1 MKLRLPAL
9 AALPAPGFQPTMRAV
24 LLLLAIAPL
33 GLIAAV
39 VAPAAWVLAPALGGA
54 LALLVL
60 LDAAFAGTIGD
71 ARVLVPDEAEVG
83 RALRLVVLAEPVR
96 APARRAEAALAV
108 GAQLVEGGRLGL
120 ALALADGAWQGAVD
134 VVPVRRGAARI
145 DALWLRWAGP
155 LGLAERTVLRPLDL
169 TVRVQPDLSAL
180 RSGELQLFLRDADLG
195 LVARRVRGAG
205 AEFEAL
211 ADYEPGMDRR
221 RIDWK
226 ASARHAR
233 LVAREYETERNTQI
247 VFALDCGQAMCEPVA
262 GLARI
267 DRAVTAALATAWV
280 ALKAQDRVALMG
292 FAARPLA
299 LTPFVTAPR
308 DFHRLREAAANLDY
322 HAEEPNFTWAMATL
336 ASRLKRRS
344 LVVVFSDFTDPAS
357 AELMLENVG
366 RLVERHVVLFVV
378 MEDAELT
385 GIATAPPVDLDALA
399 QAVTADALLRQR
411 QIVLQRLRRLGVRVV
426 EARHDAI
433 GLALIDAYLA
443 VKRQGLVG

>member
-9 AALPAPGFQPTMRAV
+9 PAPRFQPTARAV

-39 VAPAAWVLAPALGGA
+39 LAPAAWALAPALGGA
-54 LALLVL
+54 LVLLVL

-71 ARVLVPDEAEVG
+71 ARVLVDDEAEVG
-83 RALRLVVLAEPVR
+83 RTLRLVVLAEPLR

-108 GAQLVEGGRLGL
+108 GAQLVESGRVGVPL
-120 ALALADGAWQGAVD
+120 AIADGAWQGAVD
-134 VVPVRRGAARI
+134 VAPVRRGAARI
-145 DALWLRWAGP
+145 ETLWLRWAGP
-155 LGLAERTVLRPLDL
+155 LGLAERTASRPLDL
-169 TVRVQPDLSAL
+169 TVRVQPDLSVL
-180 RSGELQLFLRDADLG
+180 RSGELQLFLRDADIG
-195 LVARRVRGAG
+195 LVTRRVRGAG

-280 ALKAQDRVALMG
+280 ALQGQDRVALLG
-292 FAARPLA
+292 FAAKPLA

-308 DFHRLREAAANLDY
+308 DFHRLREAAADLDY
-322 HAEEPNFTWAMATL
+322 RTEEPNFTWAMAML

-357 AELMLENVG
+357 AELMLESVG
-366 RLVERHVVLFVV
+366 RLVDRHVVLFVV

-385 GIATAPPVDLDALA
+385 GIATAPPVDLDAVS
-399 QAVTADALLRQR
+399 QAVTANALLHQR
-411 QIVLQRLRRLGVRVV
+411 QLVLQRLRRLGVRLV

>member
-9 AALPAPGFQPTMRAV
+9 PAPRFQPTARAV
-24 LLLLAIAPL
+24 LLLLAIAPV

-39 VAPAAWVLAPALGGA
+39 LAPAAWTLAPALGGA
-54 LALLVL
+54 LLLLVL

-71 ARVLVPDEAEVG
+71 ARVLVDDEAEVG
-83 RALRLVVLAEPVR
+83 RTLRLVVLAEPLR

-108 GAQLVEGGRLGL
+108 GAQLVEGGRIGVPL
-120 ALALADGAWQGAVD
+120 AIADGALQGAVD
-134 VVPVRRGAARI
+134 VAPVRRGAARI
-145 DALWLRWAGP
+145 ETLWLRWAGP
-155 LGLAERTVLRPLDL
+155 LGLAERTVSRPLDL

-180 RSGELQLFLRDADLG
+180 RSGELQLFLRDADIG

-267 DRAVTAALATAWV
+267 DRAVTAVLATAWV
-280 ALKAQDRVALMG
+280 ALKGQDRVALLG
-292 FAARPLA
+292 FAAKPLA

-308 DFHRLREAAANLDY
+308 DFHRLREAAADLDY
-322 HAEEPNFTWAMATL
+322 RTEEPNFTWAMATL

-357 AELMLENVG
+357 AELMLESVG
-366 RLVERHVVLFVV
+366 RLVDRHVVLFVV

-385 GIATAPPVDLDALA
+385 GIATAPPVDLDAVS
-399 QAVTADALLRQR
+399 QAVTANALLHQR
-411 QIVLQRLRRLGVRVV
+411 QLVLQRLRRLGVRVV